1 METRTI
7 MNAFMRSD
15 APDEGDAPQLK
26 CRFATFVGEY
36 DMGYDCYER
45 IDPHA
50 FDDTIG
56 DDIRILFNHDT
67 GFVLARTA
75 ANTAALSI
83 VPEGVDGVVDINS
96 EDRAAMDVY
105 ARVKRGDITGCSI
118 GFDILSE
125 RCERR
130 EDGSALFT
138 IEKIKL
144 YECSVCTFP
153 AYRDTSAAV
162 RSTDPGARIR
172 AFKYRMKERIANA

>member
-1 METRTI
+1 
-7 MNAFMRSD
+7 
-15 APDEGDAPQLK
+15 
-26 CRFATFVGEY
+26 
-36 DMGYDCYER
+36 
-45 IDPHA
+45 
-50 FDDTIG
+50 
-56 DDIRILFNHDT
+56 
-67 GFVLARTA
+67 
-75 ANTAALSI
+75 
-83 VPEGVDGVVDINS
+83 
-96 EDRAAMDVY
+96 MDVY